1 LWLLLL
7 LLLVVCLLRLLLLL
21 FMLLV
26 MVLRLLVILRLLV
39 MLLELLPAHGLLK
52 ARWFIKRILKMRRWP
67 LLSVEMIIEVRRSL
81 EMMRWRRLSLMMVG
95 GRGWSI
101 VSSDLWHYRFVT
113 PLHEDGDVP
122 DIAGRFAG
130 RLGTLL
136 LLIVLW
142 RDIDAG
148 HESLTLTRLRGL
160 LLLTLTLQLLLL
172 LLPVLRRRR
181 HRALTAFALLRAYL
195 HVVAPLLLAYVHGV
209 T

>member
-1 LWLLLL
+1 
-7 LLLVVCLLRLLLLL
+7 LVSEALASA
-21 FMLLV
+21 
-26 MVLRLLVILRLLV
+26 
-39 MLLELLPAHGLLK
+39 LPVVVVAAAAAAGGVSAAVVAAVVHVVGDG
-52 ARWFIKRILKMRRWP
+52 IEVRRWP